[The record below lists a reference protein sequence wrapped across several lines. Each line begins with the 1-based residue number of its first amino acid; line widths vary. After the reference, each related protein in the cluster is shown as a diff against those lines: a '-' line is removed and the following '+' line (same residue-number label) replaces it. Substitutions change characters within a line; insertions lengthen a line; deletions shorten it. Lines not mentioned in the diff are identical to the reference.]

1 MKDIWRLSLIICVAI
16 GVALACDSSESTLPE
31 DAPPG
36 HTVNQ
41 DGVAHAPGLSD
52 PTENCTA
59 CHGADL
65 RGGDDGQPSCY
76 SCHGQKW
83 P

>member
-1 MKDIWRLSLIICVAI
+1 LNRILRLTMAGWAVI
-16 GVALACDSSESTLPE
+16 GLALACDSSESTLPE

-41 DGVAHAPGLSD
+41 DGVAHAPGLND

-65 RGGDDGQPSCY
+65 RGGDAGQPSCY
-76 SCHGQKW
+76 SCHGQEW

>member
-1 MKDIWRLSLIICVAI
+1 MKEMWRLSFLACVTVF
-16 GVALACDSSESTLPE
+16 GSALACGSESTLPE

-41 DGVAHAPGLSD
+41 DGVAHAPGLND
-52 PTENCTA
+52 PTQNCTA
-59 CHGADL
+59 CHGDDL
-65 RGGDDGQPSCY
+65 MGGTEGQPSCY
-76 SCHGQKW
+76 SCHGKKW